1 MIETS
6 SRESASYGVPPLH
19 AGKARA
25 SDPAKLLVLLGAA
38 LATAGVLPWLLFALG
53 LRGLYEPIFRS
64 VGFRSSFHPLAQV
77 EGFLACFAI
86 AFLFA
91 YIPRRTG
98 TAPPSR
104 WQVGVAVVAPIAIA
118 VCAFL
123 DKWVL
128 GQAVWLVLLAMAA
141 EFSLRRMRRGG
152 RLPASFVWVPIG
164 ILMGACGAV
173 LAGAGAMIGGRYYFL
188 HEIGRG
194 LLLQGMF
201 TGLVLGTFDLIVP
214 AVAGEVDELP
224 DRKFVW
230 EACLHSACAVAFF
243 ASFFAGEMISI
254 QLGFAIRALVTL
266 VVVSGPLQSAPLPLR
281 PGMVDRMLRVCIWM
295 LPLGFS
301 WVAIAPMYRRAGLH
315 VVYLGCF
322 TALVLALAAHLTL
335 SRRPVAERQ
344 RARPW
349 QLALGGGLLAVALTA
364 RTLLELDPPNFH
376 LWLGMAAASFLT
388 ATVPWAALGRR
399 KA

>member
-1 MIETS
+1 M
-6 SRESASYGVPPLH
+6 PLDDG
-19 AGKARA
+19 AMTDKPTGQRV
-25 SDPAKLLVLLGAA
+25 DPAKVLVALGAV

-53 LRGLYEPIFRS
+53 LRSLYEPIFQS

-98 TAPPSR
+98 TAPPAR
-104 WQVGVAVVAPIAIA
+104 WQIFVAVAAPLAIA
-118 VCAFL
+118 AFAFL
-123 DKWVL
+123 DRWVL
-128 GQAVWLVLLAMAA
+128 SQAVWLLLLAMAA
-141 EFSLRRMRRGG
+141 EFSLRRMRGA
-152 RLPASFVWVPIG
+152 RLPPSFVWVPIA
-164 ILMGACGAV
+164 ILMGACGAI
-173 LAGAGAMIGGRYYFL
+173 LAGAGVALGGRYYPL

-201 TGLVLGTFDLIVP
+201 TGLVLGTYDLIVP
-214 AVAGEVDELP
+214 AIAGEVDEVPRSTL
-224 DRKFVW
+224 W
-230 EACLHSACAVAFF
+230 EACLHSICAVAFF
-243 ASFFAGEMISI
+243 ASFFVGEAVSN
-254 QLGFAIRALVTL
+254 QLGFAIRAFVTL
-266 VVVSGPLQSAPLPLR
+266 LAVSIPLQAAPLPVR
-281 PGMVDRMLRVCIWM
+281 PAMSDRMLRVCIWM
-295 LPLGFS
+295 LPIGYA
-301 WVAIAPMYRRAGLH
+301 WVAIAPPYRRAGLH

-322 TALVLALAAHLTL
+322 TALVLAVAAHLTM
-335 SRRPVAERQ
+335 SRRAVAERQ

-388 ATVPWAALGRR
+388 ATVPWGALGRP

>member
-1 MIETS
+1 MSTS
-6 SRESASYGVPPLH
+6 SLTR
-19 AGKARA
+19 R
-25 SDPAKLLVLLGAA
+25 DPSKLLVAMGAA

-53 LRGLYEPIFRS
+53 LHSLYEPIFRS
-64 VGFRSSFHPLAQV
+64 VGFRSSFHPLVQV

-98 TAPPSR
+98 TAPAAR
-104 WQVGVAVVAPIAIA
+104 WQVAIA
-118 VCAFL
+118 VAAPVAIAVLAFL
-123 DKWVL
+123 DKWVWA
-128 GQAVWLVLLAMAA
+128 QVVWLVLLAMAA
-141 EFSLRRMRRGG
+141 EFSLRRMRRA

-164 ILMGACGAV
+164 ILMGVCGAV
-173 LAGAGAMIGGRYYFL
+173 LAGAGVMLGGRHYLL

-201 TGLVLGTFDLIVP
+201 TALVLGTFDLIVP
-214 AVAGEVDELP
+214 AVAEEVDEVA
-224 DRKFVW
+224 DRKLVL
-230 EACLHSACAVAFF
+230 EAVLHSVCAVAFF
-243 ASFFAGEMISI
+243 ASFFTSEMVSA

-266 VVVSGPLQSAPLPLR
+266 IVVSGPLQSAPMPLY
-281 PGMVDRMLRVCIWM
+281 PGMSDRMLRVCIWM
-295 LPLGFS
+295 LPLGYS
-301 WVAIAPMYRRAGLH
+301 WVAIAPLYRRAGLH

-322 TALVLALAAHLTL
+322 TALVLAVAAHLSL
-335 SRRPVAERQ
+335 SRHPVTERQ

-388 ATVPWAALGRR
+388 ATVPWAALRRR

>member
-1 MIETS
+1 MPFHDAAMS
-6 SRESASYGVPPLH
+6 SASLT
-19 AGKARA
+19 RR
-25 SDPAKLLVLLGAA
+25 DPSKLLVATGAA

-53 LRGLYEPIFRS
+53 LHSLYEPIFRS
-64 VGFRSSFHPLAQV
+64 VGFRSSFHPLVQV

-98 TAPPSR
+98 TAPAAL
-104 WQVGVAVVAPIAIA
+104 WQVTVAVVAPVAIA
-118 VCAFL
+118 VLAFL
-123 DKWVL
+123 DKWVWA
-128 GQAVWLVLLAMAA
+128 QVVWLVLLAMAA
-141 EFSLRRMRRGG
+141 EFSLRRMRRA

-173 LAGAGAMIGGRYYFL
+173 LAAAGAMLGGRHFFL

-201 TGLVLGTFDLIVP
+201 TALVLGTFDLIVP
-214 AVAGEVDELP
+214 AVAGEVDEVA
-224 DRKFVW
+224 DRKLVL
-230 EACLHSACAVAFF
+230 EAILHSVCAVAFF
-243 ASFFAGEMISI
+243 ASFFAAEMVSA

-266 VVVSGPLQSAPLPLR
+266 IVVSGPLQSAPMPLY
-281 PGMVDRMLRVCIWM
+281 PGMSDRMLRVCIWM
-295 LPLGFS
+295 LPLGYS
-301 WVAIAPMYRRAGLH
+301 WVAIAPLYRRAGLH

-322 TALVLALAAHLTL
+322 TALVLAVAAHLSL
-335 SRRPVAERQ
+335 SRQPVTERQ

-388 ATVPWAALGRR
+388 ATVPWAALVRPR
-399 KA
+399 A

>member
-1 MIETS
+1 MSTS
-6 SRESASYGVPPLH
+6 SLTR
-19 AGKARA
+19 R
-25 SDPAKLLVLLGAA
+25 DPSKLLVAMGAA

-53 LRGLYEPIFRS
+53 LHSLYEPIFRS
-64 VGFRSSFHPLAQV
+64 VGFRSSFHPLVQV

-98 TAPPSR
+98 TAPAAR
-104 WQVGVAVVAPIAIA
+104 WQVAIA
-118 VCAFL
+118 VAAPVAIAVLAFL
-123 DKWVL
+123 DKWVWA
-128 GQAVWLVLLAMAA
+128 QVVWLVLLAMAA
-141 EFSLRRMRRGG
+141 EFSLRRMRRA

-164 ILMGACGAV
+164 ILMGVCGAV
-173 LAGAGAMIGGRYYFL
+173 LAGAGVMLSGRHYFL

-201 TGLVLGTFDLIVP
+201 TALVLGTFDLIVP
-214 AVAGEVDELP
+214 AVAEEVDEVA
-224 DRKFVW
+224 DRKLVL
-230 EACLHSACAVAFF
+230 EAVLHSVCAVAFF
-243 ASFFAGEMISI
+243 ASFFASEMVSA

-266 VVVSGPLQSAPLPLR
+266 IVVSGPLQSAPMPLY
-281 PGMVDRMLRVCIWM
+281 PGMSDRMLRVCIWM
-295 LPLGFS
+295 LPLGYS
-301 WVAIAPMYRRAGLH
+301 WVAIAPLYRRAGLH

-322 TALVLALAAHLTL
+322 TALVLAVAAHLSL
-335 SRRPVAERQ
+335 SRHPVTERQ

-388 ATVPWAALGRR
+388 ATVPWAALRRR

>member
-1 MIETS
+1 MTDS
-6 SRESASYGVPPLH
+6 WR
-19 AGKARA
+19 R
-25 SDPAKLLVLLGAA
+25 DPAKVLVVLGGI

-53 LRGLYEPIFRS
+53 LRSLYVPIFRS

-77 EGFLACFAI
+77 EGFLACFTI

-91 YIPRRTG
+91 YIPRKTG
-98 TAPPSR
+98 TAPPAR
-104 WQVGVAVVAPIAIA
+104 WQVGVAVAAPLAIA
-118 VCAFL
+118 VLAFL
-123 DKWVL
+123 DRWEL

-141 EFSLRRMRRGG
+141 EFALRRMRGA
-152 RLPASFVWVPIG
+152 RLPPSFVWVPIA

-173 LAGAGAMIGGRYYFL
+173 LAGAGAVLGGRQYVL

-201 TGLVLGTFDLIVP
+201 TALVLGTFDLLVP
-214 AVAGEVDELP
+214 AVAGEVDQVP
-224 DRKFVW
+224 NRKIVW
-230 EACLHSACAVAFF
+230 EACLHSICAVAFF
-243 ASFFAGEMISI
+243 ASFFAGEMVSG

-266 VVVSGPLQSAPLPLR
+266 LVVSGPLQAAPLPLR
-281 PGMVDRMLRVCIWM
+281 PGMSDRMLRVCIWM
-295 LPLGFS
+295 LPLGYS

-322 TALVLALAAHLTL
+322 TALVLAVAAHLTL

-349 QLALGGGLLAVALTA
+349 QLAFGGALLAVALTA

-388 ATVPWAALGRR
+388 ATVPWGAIKSRNS
-399 KA
+399 

>member
-1 MIETS
+1 
-6 SRESASYGVPPLH
+6 V
-19 AGKARA
+19 
-25 SDPAKLLVLLGAA
+25 LVALGAL

-53 LRGLYEPIFRS
+53 LHSLYEPIFRS

-77 EGFLACFAI
+77 EGFLACFAV
-86 AFLFA
+86 AFLFTF
-91 YIPRRTG
+91 IPRRTG
-98 TAPPSR
+98 TAPPAR
-104 WQVGVAVVAPIAIA
+104 WQVAVAVVAPIAIA
-118 VCAFL
+118 VFAFL
-123 DKWVL
+123 DRWAY

-141 EFSLRRMRRGG
+141 EFSLRRMRGA
-152 RLPASFVWVPIG
+152 RLPASFVWVPIA

-173 LAGAGAMIGGRYYFL
+173 LAGAGAAGRNLQL

-201 TGLVLGTFDLIVP
+201 TALVLGTFDLLVP
-214 AVAGEVDELP
+214 AIASEVDEVP
-224 DRKFVW
+224 RRRVA
-230 EACLHSACAVAFF
+230 EACLHAICAVAFF
-243 ASFFAGEMISI
+243 ASFFLGETIAS

-266 VVVSGPLQSAPLPLR
+266 AVVSVPLQRAPLPVR
-281 PGMVDRMLRVCIWM
+281 PAMPDRMLRFCIWM
-295 LPLGFS
+295 LPIGYS

-322 TALVLALAAHLTL
+322 TALVLAVAAHLTFA
-335 SRRPVAERQ
+335 RRPAQER

-349 QLALGGGLLAVALTA
+349 QLVAGGALLAVALTA

-388 ATVPWAALGRR
+388 ATVLWGALLRR
-399 KA
+399 SKA

>member
-1 MIETS
+1 MPFHNATMS
-6 SRESASYGVPPLH
+6 STTVTR
-19 AGKARA
+19 R
-25 SDPAKLLVLLGAA
+25 DPSRLLVAVGAA

-53 LRGLYEPIFRS
+53 VRSLYEPIFRS
-64 VGFRSSFHPLAQV
+64 VGFRSSFHPLVQV

-98 TAPPSR
+98 TAPPAR
-104 WQVGVAVVAPIAIA
+104 WQVAVAVAAPVAIA
-118 VCAFL
+118 VLAFL
-123 DKWVL
+123 DKWVWA
-128 GQAVWLVLLAMAA
+128 QVVWLVLLAMAA
-141 EFSLRRMRRGG
+141 EFSLRRMRRA

-173 LAGAGAMIGGRYYFL
+173 LAGAGVMLDGRHYFL

-201 TGLVLGTFDLIVP
+201 TALVLGTFDLIVP
-214 AVAGEVDELP
+214 AVAGEVDEVA
-224 DRKFVW
+224 DRKLVL
-230 EACLHSACAVAFF
+230 EAALHSVCAVAFF
-243 ASFFAGEMISI
+243 ASFFVGEMVSA

-266 VVVSGPLQSAPLPLR
+266 VVVSGPLQSAPMPLA
-281 PGMVDRMLRVCIWM
+281 PGMSDRMLRVCIWM
-295 LPLGFS
+295 LPLGYS
-301 WVAIAPMYRRAGLH
+301 WVAIAPAYRRAGLH

-322 TALVLALAAHLTL
+322 TALVLAVAAHLSL
-335 SRRPVAERQ
+335 SRHPATERQ

-388 ATVPWAALGRR
+388 ATVPWAALVRP

>member
-1 MIETS
+1 MTD
-6 SRESASYGVPPLH
+6 
-19 AGKARA
+19 KAAERRV
-25 SDPAKLLVLLGAA
+25 DPAKVLVGLGAI
-38 LATAGVLPWLLFALG
+38 LAMAGVLPWLLFSLG
-53 LRGLYEPIFRS
+53 LRSLYEPIFRS

-98 TAPPSR
+98 TRGPAG
-104 WQVGVAVVAPIAIA
+104 WQVFVAVAAPLLIA
-118 VCAFL
+118 VFAFL
-123 DKWVL
+123 DRWVL

-141 EFSLRRMRRGG
+141 EFSVRRMRGA
-152 RLPASFVWVPIG
+152 RLPPSFAWVPIG

-173 LAGAGAMIGGRYYFL
+173 LAGAGIVFGGRYFPF

-201 TGLVLGTFDLIVP
+201 TALVLGTFDLLIP
-214 AVAGEVDELP
+214 AIAGEVDEVP
-224 DRKFVW
+224 RNRVW
-230 EACLHSACAVAFF
+230 EACLHAICAVAFF
-243 ASFFAGEMISI
+243 ASFFVEQGVSNQI
-254 QLGFAIRALVTL
+254 GFAIRALVTL
-266 VVVSGPLQSAPLPLR
+266 VVVSVPLQSAPLPVR
-281 PGMVDRMLRVCIWM
+281 PAMSDRMLRVCIWM
-295 LPLGFS
+295 LPVGYS
-301 WVAIAPMYRRAGLH
+301 WVAIAPPYRRAGLH

-322 TALVLALAAHLTL
+322 TALVLAVAAHLAF
-335 SRRPVAERQ
+335 SRRAVPERQ

-376 LWLGMAAASFLT
+376 LWLGMAAASVLT
-388 ATVPWAALGRR
+388 ATVPWAALVRP